1 MQDDQVCHTNWIFLY
16 FSFFIHTVSLPLWW
30 VSFSFFCHTLFHPPV
45 LFYFTPPPP
54 PPPIHF
60 SFSLLC
66 YACFWRRVWPPAVLL
81 TQHLLH
87 HSFYP
92 FTPSRIP
99 SISSSLLLLSHSPF
113 LFSAFNLY
121 IQWISKPLSLRLFCS
136 FFLSLPLSY
145 LFSGICLSVVA
156 Q

>member
-1 MQDDQVCHTNWIFLY
+1 MIRFVIQTEYSCISLFLFIQY
-16 FSFFIHTVSLPLWW
+16 LSLSGEFPSLSSVTLSFILPFR
-30 VSFSFFCHTLFHPPV
+30 SIPPPV
-45 LFYFTPPPP
+45 
-54 PPPIHF
+54 HF

-81 TQHLLH
+81 TQHLLP

-92 FTPSRIP
+92 FTPSHIP
-99 SISSSLLLLSHSPF
+99 SSSSSLLLLSHSPF
-113 LFSAFNLY
+113 LFTAFNLY
-121 IQWISKPLSLRLFCS
+121 IQWISKPLSLLLFCS